1 MLEYLYARFR
11 AKGKKQSELNR
22 ARNLGFFPCQLE
34 HVRALVFGLEVGD
47 DVRASR
53 GRERKTKIEEDVG
66 CTRKREAALPR
77 SRARA
82 GLRLA

>member
-1 MLEYLYARFR
+1 VAREQR
-11 AKGKKQSELNR
+11 YQNKIGDEI
-22 ARNLGFFPCQLE
+22 GIFPCQLE

-47 DVRASR
+47 DVQAPRV
-53 GRERKTKIEEDVG
+53 RERKTKIEEDMG

-82 GLRLA
+82 GLRIA